1 MKNLRAYSD
10 QLAISLSLLCTIHC
24 LAVPVLL
31 VALPSLASLQL
42 DNEAF
47 HIWMI
52 IAVLPI
58 SLYALT
64 LGCKKHKRY
73 RVVAF
78 GCAGLVFLV
87 AAILGEDLF
96 GEAGEKSLTV
106 IGSALLIWGH
116 IQNYRLCREHE
127 NCDCPEHS
135 ADSAK

>member
-31 VALPSLASLQL
+31 VALPSLASLRL

>member
-1 MKNLRAYSD
+1 MKNLQTFTD
-10 QLAISLSLLCTIHC
+10 QTAIGLSVLCALHC
-24 LAVPVLL
+24 LVFPFVLVLL
-31 VALPSLASLQL
+31 PSATALQL
-42 DNEAF
+42 GNEAF